1 MSVCLINLNTLGDGG
16 HGGGGGGRVDAHNKK
31 NDLGLGEG
39 DENSEQDAKDQHI
52 SMGLGR

>member
-1 MSVCLINLNTLGDGG
+1 MEDMGEV
-16 HGGGGGGRVDAHNKK
+16 GGGRVDAHNKK